1 MSSAGGG
8 GGERLQV
15 VLGAFAVGAGWG
27 PAVSE
32 LYKCRQDA
40 SALGA
45 FILPTL
51 GGSRDTAAVI
61 HDHSHHSRS
70 YQRAV
75 FGLVCTSV
83 ALCIGAEQ
91 MAFAQKG

>member
-1 MSSAGGG
+1 MSQMPTPYLCSFPVLLWDRTWANLALPDFRRFSGVSSAGGG

-51 GGSRDTAAVI
+51 GDSRDTAA
-61 HDHSHHSRS
+61 
-70 YQRAV
+70 
-75 FGLVCTSV
+75 
-83 ALCIGAEQ
+83 E
-91 MAFAQKG
+91 